1 MSLFLSLLF
10 LFLLS
15 LSLSL
20 SLSPLSPLSPQ
31 APHTSFALPQART
44 ATAARPQSPL
54 QPLFSFPPPAPV
66 FVLLRVVHRRADVCH
81 GEPGLALAVREPV
94 GVGPVDAAVLRPA
107 AVLALSGNAALGGV
121 PCGAVRPAWYTSH
134 ARCFLIGRAGV
145 KVKRFSQ
152 IAATFVRVTTR
163 LFCIPHGVVGGHG
176 PVGVRRGGVLG
187 RHGALDA
194 SPDRGQRR
202 RALQHGSIKP
212 L

>member
-81 GEPGLALAVREPV
+81 GEPGLALAVRQSV
-94 GVGPVDAAVLRPA
+94 GVGPHVDAAVLPDA
-107 AVLALSGNAALGGV
+107 AVLALSWNAALGGV
-121 PCGAVRPAWYTSH
+121 ASGAVGPAWYTSH
-134 ARCFLIGRAGV
+134 ARCFLIGRA
-145 KVKRFSQ
+145 
-152 IAATFVRVTTR
+152 
-163 LFCIPHGVVGGHG
+163 
-176 PVGVRRGGVLG
+176 
-187 RHGALDA
+187 
-194 SPDRGQRR
+194 
-202 RALQHGSIKP
+202 
-212 L
+212 